1 MDMQEVFDKC
11 YTHLITQNKVSS
23 IGGDMCDYRGQDGT
37 MCAVG
42 CLIKDEHYSYILENE
57 SVDDSTAVH
66 GALEASGVDTRQPT
80 INMLARLQQ
89 THDLVSPKDWPKELS
104 VVAEEFNLQVP
115 QVGE

>member
-1 MDMQEVFDKC
+1 MNMQEVFDKC

-23 IGGDMCDYRGQDGT
+23 TDGDICGYRGQDGT

-42 CLIKDEHYSYILENE
+42 CLIEDEHYSSSLEDQ
-57 SVDDSTAVH
+57 SVNTSTAVH
-66 GALEASGVDTRQPT
+66 GALEASGVDISQPT

-89 THDLVSPKDWPKELS
+89 THDLLSPKDWPKELS